1 MFFWNKPK
9 PTTTTIDPN
18 ILVRVDNEKFLEAL
32 LENDKGFD
40 KGCFAYKRSEYTYG
54 TNRVYVDGVE
64 VLNTEIA
71 MTGSRV
77 SFDLP
82 CRFRYTEVGLEMK
95 EDLRDAIS
103 QLIAS
108 HQIFTQKKKNEDIA
122 KARTAVRNYLDKD
135 FFD

>member
-9 PTTTTIDPN
+9 PKTTTIDPN
-18 ILVRVDNEKFLEAL
+18 ILVGVDNKKFLKAL
-32 LENDKGFD
+32 YESDNRFD
-40 KGCFAYKRSEYTYG
+40 KGCFTYESSEYMYG

-64 VLNTEIA
+64 VLNSA
-71 MTGSRV
+71 L

-82 CRFRYTEVGLEMK
+82 YTFRYTDVGLEMK

-108 HQIFTQKKKNEDIA
+108 HQIFIQKKKNEDMA
-122 KARTAVRNYLDKD
+122 KARTAVRNYLDED

>member
-1 MFFWNKPK
+1 MVFWNKPK

-18 ILVRVDNEKFLEAL
+18 RLVGVDNKKFLEAL
-32 LENDKGFD
+32 YESDNRFD
-40 KGCFAYKRSEYTYG
+40 KGCFVYKPSEYTYG
-54 TNRVYVDGVE
+54 TDRVFVDDVE
-64 VLNTEIA
+64 VLNTA
-71 MTGSRV
+71 LA
-77 SFDLP
+77 FDDLG
-82 CRFRYTEVGLEMK
+82 RFRYTEVGLEMK

-122 KARTAVRNYLDKD
+122 KARTAVRNYLDED